1 MRPRTEIMTAIQK
14 TMIAV
19 TFAAVG
25 GMGLY
30 EAHHAS
36 VWRDRVQTLQQQQTS
51 LTEQIERVSSDNQSL
66 SNQLARAGRSPAVS
80 SERLRELLRLR
91 GEVGVL
97 RRQQRELEQTL
108 AAAQSGGS
116 ASASRTSTTASPPNA
131 PAPFQVQLVADEPG
145 ENTVPMTNTT
155 GNSFHVNKTP
165 LMDYTAIRSVNVSQ
179 NGSSG
184 LPAINIELSEEGKE
198 LFAAIT
204 KENLNKRL
212 AIVMNGQLH
221 EAPVIRSE
229 ITDGKAQ
236 ITGNFT
242 AEEAQALAAKI
253 NEAIRDQ

>member
-1 MRPRTEIMTAIQK
+1 
-14 TMIAV
+14 
-19 TFAAVG
+19 
-25 GMGLY
+25 
-30 EAHHAS
+30 
-36 VWRDRVQTLQQQQTS
+36 
-51 LTEQIERVSSDNQSL
+51 
-66 SNQLARAGRSPAVS
+66 
-80 SERLRELLRLR
+80 
-91 GEVGVL
+91 
-97 RRQQRELEQTL
+97 
-108 AAAQSGGS
+108 
-116 ASASRTSTTASPPNA
+116 
-131 PAPFQVQLVADEPG
+131 
-145 ENTVPMTNTT
+145 
-155 GNSFHVNKTP
+155 
-165 LMDYTAIRSVNVSQ
+165 MDYTAIRSVNVSQ

-184 LPAINIELSEEGKE
+184 QPAINIELSEEGKE